1 MTDLPPLQIKNLS
14 KSFQQKRKLGS
25 VHAVSEVSFTVNTGE
40 IVGFIGR
47 NGAGKTTTIK
57 CALGLLKPTS
67 GEVLLWGNKPAVSSV
82 RKRLGYIPE
91 NPDYDDSFS
100 PMEYLSMFSQMRGIK
115 GDNSIW
121 KNLLKRVGLNNWEH
135 TTIRQFSK
143 GMKQRMSLAIAL
155 QSTPDL
161 LILDEPTGGLDP
173 IARKEFRDIIL
184 EENRR
189 GATIFLSSHI
199 LSEVETICNN
209 AIILDKG
216 KLMVSGPLRKL
227 LGEEHQ
233 YKIVF
238 VHRTTEKEIE
248 EIVPETVLQERID
261 ALRQDNIKITDIHL
275 ALKSLEDVFLSKAEG
290 KKL

>member
-1 MTDLPPLQIKNLS
+1 MTSLPPLQITNLS

-25 VHAVSEVSFTVNTGE
+25 VHAVSSVSFTVNTGE
-40 IVGFIGR
+40 IVGFIGH

-67 GEVLLWGNKPAVSSV
+67 GKITLWGSKPASPKV

-91 NPDYDDSFS
+91 NPDYDNSFS

-115 GDNSIW
+115 GDTAIW
-121 KNLLKRVGLNNWEH
+121 KNLLKRVGLKNWEN
-135 TTIRQFSK
+135 TIIRQFSK
-143 GMKQRMSLAIAL
+143 GMKQRMSLALAL

-184 EENRR
+184 EENKR
-189 GATIFLSSHI
+189 GATIFFSSHI

-209 AIILDKG
+209 AVILVKG
-216 KLMVSGPLRKL
+216 KLMASGSLQEL

-238 VHRTTEKEIE
+238 IHRKTGEEIE
-248 EIVPETVLQERID
+248 ELVPETVLQERID
-261 ALRQDNIKITDIHL
+261 ALRQDNIQITSVHL
-275 ALKSLEDVFLSKAEG
+275 ALKSLEDVFLSKTEG
-290 KKL
+290 EK

>member
-1 MTDLPPLQIKNLS
+1 MTSLPPLQITNLS

-25 VHAVSEVSFTVNTGE
+25 VHAVSDISFTVNAGE
-40 IVGFIGR
+40 IVGFIGH

-67 GEVLLWGNKPAVSSV
+67 GEVTLWGNKPASPKV

-100 PMEYLSMFSQMRGIK
+100 PMEYLSMFSQMRGIE
-115 GDNSIW
+115 GDTTIW
-121 KNLLKRVGLNNWEH
+121 KNLLKRVGLENWEN
-135 TTIRQFSK
+135 TIIRQFSK
-143 GMKQRMSLAIAL
+143 GMKQRMSLALAL

-184 EENRR
+184 EENKR

-199 LSEVETICNN
+199 LSEVETLCNN
-209 AIILDKG
+209 AVILVKG
-216 KLMVSGPLRKL
+216 KLMASGSLQEL

-238 VHRTTEKEIE
+238 IHRKTGEEIE
-248 EIVPETVLQERID
+248 ELVPETVLQERID
-261 ALRQDNIKITDIHL
+261 ALRQDNIQITNVHL
-275 ALKSLEDVFLSKAEG
+275 ALKSLEDVFLSKTEG
-290 KKL
+290 EK

>member
-1 MTDLPPLQIKNLS
+1 MISQPPLQITNLS

-25 VHAVSEVSFTVNTGE
+25 VQAVSDISFTVNTGE
-40 IVGFIGR
+40 IVGFIGH

-67 GEVLLWGNKPAVSSV
+67 GKVTLWGDKPASPNV

-115 GDNSIW
+115 GDNSAW
-121 KNLLKRVGLNNWEH
+121 KNLLKRVGLENWEN
-135 TTIRQFSK
+135 TVIRQFSK

-184 EENRR
+184 EENQR

-209 AIILDKG
+209 AIILVRG
-216 KLMVSGPLRKL
+216 KLMISGSLEKL

-233 YKIVF
+233 YKITF
-238 VHRTTEKEIE
+238 AHRTTGEEIE

-261 ALRQDNIKITDIHL
+261 ALRQDNIKITSVQL
-275 ALKSLEDVFLSKAEG
+275 ALKSLEDVFLSKTEG
-290 KKL
+290 QR

>member
-1 MTDLPPLQIKNLS
+1 MTSLPPLQITNLS

-25 VHAVSEVSFTVNTGE
+25 VHAVSDVSFTVNTGE
-40 IVGFIGR
+40 IVGFIGH

-67 GEVLLWGNKPAVSSV
+67 GEVTLWGNKPASPNV

-100 PMEYLSMFSQMRGIK
+100 PMEYLSMFSQMRGIE
-115 GDNSIW
+115 GDTTIW
-121 KNLLKRVGLNNWEH
+121 NNLLKRVGLENWEN
-135 TTIRQFSK
+135 TIIRQFSK

-184 EENRR
+184 EENKR

-199 LSEVETICNN
+199 LSEVETLCNN
-209 AIILDKG
+209 AVILVKG
-216 KLMVSGPLRKL
+216 KLMASGTLQEL

-238 VHRTTEKEIE
+238 IHRKTGEEIE
-248 EIVPETVLQERID
+248 ELVPETVLQERID
-261 ALRQDNIKITDIHL
+261 ALRQDNIQITSVHL
-275 ALKSLEDVFLSKAEG
+275 ALKSLEDVFLSKTEG
-290 KKL
+290 EK